1 MKKLFAVILVLTTL
15 LIPLLTGCL
24 YKKEYSNEDFTYYIY
39 GSKKNDRRIEITGL
53 TEAGNQKEVL
63 VVPETIDGIPVKGIR
78 KRPPMLFF
86 YPGDASESGFWHS
99 QKLKKLYI
107 YSDIDFAKFTLF
119 DCKSLEYV
127 FIVNLSSDEI
137 LGSDSVYQYYLH
149 ICVKSKT
156 YFERYIRDDIVSPA
170 NTFYDYNYPGSKND
184 GCFWIDNIEEGEKIK
199 YQPPKEPT
207 REGYVFGGWYKEPE
221 CLNKWN
227 FSTDTM
233 PETPQGAE
241 NDFYELKLYAKWIK
255 K

>member
-24 YKKEYSNEDFTYYIY
+24 RKEYSNEDFTYYIY

-63 VVPETIDGIPVKGIR
+63 VVPETIDGISVTAIR
-78 KRPPMLFF
+78 KSIIFTMTDHSAEG
-86 YPGDASESGFWHS
+86 YWHS
-99 QKLKKLYI
+99 QKLKKLYLF
-107 YSDIDFAKFTLF
+107 SDIPVARGTLL
-119 DCKSLEYV
+119 DCKNLKMV
-127 FIVNLSSDEI
+127 FIICTAPLDLFFSSSSVHSDFMPIYIHSDVFFDKFANEI
-137 LGSDSVYQYYLH
+137 NVFPSNVSYY
-149 ICVKSKT
+149 
-156 YFERYIRDDIVSPA
+156 
-170 NTFYDYNYPGSKND
+170 YNYPGSKND
-184 GCFWIDNIEEGEKIK
+184 GVFWIDNIEAGEKIK

-207 REGYVFGGWYKEPE
+207 REGYEFGGWYKEPE

-227 FSTDTM
+227 FSIDTM